1 MGRTTIKRRIG
12 AFACLCL
19 AAAVAGPARG
29 AEPKTITLKS
39 AIETALAANI
49 DLRQAASQTESREIS
64 VRSSA
69 MDFFPSVRL
78 SMGASRGYG
87 KDYEA
92 ASDRFDWSSSNS
104 MNLSVS
110 AGVDLFTGFGRNA
123 ALRQS
128 QLELEAQRKSYVRSR
143 EQVIFQTMQQFVL
156 VVLDGDLIE
165 VDEQYLEGQRS
176 LLAQIEAFTTAGKR
190 PIVDLYQQQA
200 SVAEAESRLL
210 LARRDLQV
218 DTYGLL
224 EIMAI
229 DPGTA
234 CTIVPPDAG
243 RITAEL
249 AAFLPDDAAGEALT
263 SRADLAAQRLQVE
276 AAKKQIT
283 ASRSGYWP
291 TLSFSAGAG
300 TSYRSP
306 GSSDFNDQFYNNNLN
321 GSIGLSLSLPI
332 FDRLSTYNSVA
343 QAKIGLRQ
351 AQLSAEKL
359 ELQTGVE
366 IRQALEDYAT
376 AGKAVDVTEAQLA
389 YSEQAL
395 KNMQERYKV
404 GASTLV
410 DLTQVRAS
418 NLQSSY
424 NFLNAKY
431 AHLVKGIAVL
441 YYSGGIDKAMP
452 LFE

>member
-1 MGRTTIKRRIG
+1 MRKRPIV
-12 AFACLCL
+12 ALWCWCLV
-19 AAAVAGPARG
+19 AALAGPARG
-29 AEPKTITLKS
+29 AELKTITLKD
-39 AIETALAANI
+39 AIATALEANI

-64 VRSSA
+64 VNRST

-78 SMGASRGYG
+78 SMGASKGYS

-92 ASDRFDWSSSNS
+92 ESDRFDWGTSNS
-104 MNLSVS
+104 MNMSIS
-110 AGVDLFTGFGRNA
+110 AGVDLFTGFGRTA

-128 QLELEAQRKSYVRSR
+128 RLELEAQRKSYARSR
-143 EQVIFQTMQQFVL
+143 EQVMFETVQQFVL
-156 VVLDGDLIE
+156 VVLDADLIK
-165 VDEQYLEGQRS
+165 VDEQYLEAQRK

-200 SVAEAESRLL
+200 GVADAESRLL
-210 LARRDLQV
+210 LARRDLEV
-218 DTYGLL
+218 DTYRLL
-224 EIMAI
+224 EIMAV
-229 DPGTA
+229 DPGTE
-234 CTIVPPDAG
+234 CTIVPPEAE
-243 RITAEL
+243 RITAGL
-249 AAFLPDDAAGEALT
+249 AAYFPDDASREALA

-276 AAKKQIT
+276 AAKKQIS
-283 ASRSGYWP
+283 ANRSGYWP
-291 TLSFSAGAG
+291 TLSISAGAG
-300 TSYRSP
+300 SSYRDP
-306 GSSDFNDQFYNNNLN
+306 GSYSFNDQFYNNNLN
-321 GSIGLSLSLPI
+321 GSLGLSLSFPI

-343 QAKIGLRQ
+343 QAKVGLRQ
-351 AQLSAEKL
+351 AQLGVEKL
-359 ELQTGVE
+359 ELQTEVE
-366 IRQALEDYAT
+366 IRQALGDYAT
-376 AGKAVDVTEAQLA
+376 AGKAVDVTRAQLA

-395 KNMQERYKV
+395 KNMEERYKV

-431 AHLVKGIAVL
+431 AHLVKGAAVL

>member
-1 MGRTTIKRRIG
+1 MGNILSTRRIG

-19 AAAVAGPARG
+19 AAAFAGPVRG
-29 AEPKTITLKS
+29 AEPKTIALKD
-39 AIETALAANI
+39 AIATALEANVN
-49 DLRQAASQTESREIS
+49 LRQAASQTESREIS
-64 VRSSA
+64 VGRSE

-87 KDYEA
+87 KDLDA
-92 ASDRFDWSSSNS
+92 NSDRFEWSHSSS

-110 AGVDLFTGFGRNA
+110 AGIDLFTGFGRTA
-123 ALRQS
+123 ALKQS
-128 QLELEAQRKSYVRSR
+128 RLELEAQRKSYARSR
-143 EQVIFQTMQQFVL
+143 EQVIFETVQQFVL
-156 VVLDGDLIE
+156 VVLDADLIT
-165 VDEQYLEGQRS
+165 VDEQYLEAQRT

-200 SVAEAESRLL
+200 LAAEAESRLL
-210 LARRDLQV
+210 LARRDLEV

-229 DPGTA
+229 DPGVE
-234 CTIVPPDAG
+234 CTIVPPDAE
-243 RITAEL
+243 RITAAL
-249 AAFLPDDAAGEALT
+249 AAFLPDDAAGEALA

-300 TSYRSP
+300 TSYRDP
-306 GSSDFNDQFYNNNLN
+306 GSYDFNDQFYDNNLN
-321 GSIGLSLSLPI
+321 GSLGLSLSLPI
-332 FDRLSTYNSVA
+332 FDRLSTYYSVA
-343 QAKIGLRQ
+343 QAKVGLRE
-351 AQLSAEKL
+351 AQLGVEKL
-359 ELQTGVE
+359 ELQTEVE

-376 AGKAVDVTEAQLA
+376 AGKAVEVTRAQLA

-395 KNMQERYKV
+395 RNMEERYKV

>member
-1 MGRTTIKRRIG
+1 MGRITVMRLIS
-12 AFACLCL
+12 AFACWCL
-19 AAAVAGPARG
+19 AAAVAGPLRG
-29 AEPKTITLKS
+29 AETRTITLKS

-49 DLRQAASQTESREIS
+49 GLRQAASQTESREIAY
-64 VRSSA
+64 RSSA

-78 SMGASRGYG
+78 SMGASKGYS

-92 ASDRFDWSSSNS
+92 ESDRFDWGTSNS
-104 MNLSVS
+104 MNMSIS
-110 AGVDLFTGFGRNA
+110 AGVDLFTGFGRSA
-123 ALRQS
+123 SRRQS
-128 QLELEAQRKSYVRSR
+128 QLELDAQRKSYVRSR
-143 EQVIFQTMQQFVL
+143 EQVIFETMQQFVL
-156 VVLDGDLIE
+156 VVLDADLIR

-176 LLAQIEAFTTAGKR
+176 LLAQIEAFTTSGKR

-210 LARRDLQV
+210 LARRDLEV
-218 DTYGLL
+218 DTYRLL

-229 DPGTA
+229 DPGTE
-234 CTIVPPDAG
+234 CSIVPPDAE

-249 AAFLPDDAAGEALT
+249 ASFLPDDAAAEALA

-276 AAKKQIT
+276 AAKKQIA

-291 TLSFSAGAG
+291 TISFSAGAG
-300 TSYRSP
+300 TSYRDP
-306 GSSDFNDQFYNNNLN
+306 GSYSFNDQFYNNNLN
-321 GSIGLSLSLPI
+321 GSLGLSLSVPI

-343 QAKIGLRQ
+343 QAKVGLRQ
-351 AQLSAEKL
+351 AQLNAEKL
-359 ELQTGVE
+359 ELQAGVE
-366 IRQALEDYAT
+366 IRQAIEDYAT
-376 AGKAVDVTEAQLA
+376 AGKAVEVTRAQLA

-395 KNMQERYKV
+395 KNMEERYKV

-431 AHLVKGIAVL
+431 AHLVKGAAVL